1 MNDAQLKRI
10 KRVREK
16 VIKNQEINDN
26 LYQKLINELELEEYS
41 TTEEY
46 LFDAIF
52 NYSKEN
58 DFEHFIQEFNKRLK
72 S

>member
-52 NYSKEN
+52 NYSEEN